1 MYANII
7 VNISHENLDKS
18 FQYIVPKRLEEI
30 IHVGDQVS
38 IPFGKGNRLI
48 NGYVLMLTEKLEF
61 DPNKQKEIVDIITDS
76 SLVEGKLI
84 KLAYWM
90 KEEYGSTMI
99 NALKTVLPVKKNV
112 KPKEQKTV
120 VLKIGREE
128 GFDRLREYKQKHQTA
143 RFRLMEQLLDMQE
156 LDYSL
161 VINKLNI
168 SSATIKVLSEQGV
181 IDVEAR
187 RVYRGAVGGAASGTT
202 ADGNSA
208 AGTVTDKIKPQLNE
222 KQREIADSLIADYNT
237 GLYNSRS
244 ANNAQPAT
252 PVSLI
257 RGITGSGKTEIYM
270 EVIEEV
276 VRSGRQAIVLIPEI
290 SLTYQTVLRFYKRF
304 GDRVSTLHSKLSEG
318 ERYDQF
324 EKAKNGEIDVMI
336 GPRSA
341 LFTPFSNLGLIVI
354 DEEHES
360 TYKSDNMPKYHAREV
375 AIKLA
380 ELHGAM
386 VVLGSATPSVISY
399 YEALKGNYKLYG
411 LDVRAKQAILP
422 KAYITDLRDEL
433 KQGNRSIFSR
443 RLKEGIADRLE
454 KGEQTMLFLNRRG
467 YAGFISCRSCGH
479 VVKCPHCDV
488 SLSEHFGGARAD
500 GQAVS
505 RNLRAGSRLVCHY
518 CGYEQNQVTECPE
531 CHSKMIGGMRAGT
544 EKIEQEIKKMF
555 PQARVLRMDA
565 DTTRQKD
572 GYEKILSSFAN
583 READILV
590 GTQMI
595 VKGHDFPY
603 VTLVGILAADMSL
616 YAADY
621 RAGERTFQL
630 LTQAA
635 GRAGRGE
642 IEGEV
647 IIQTYNPDNYCIL
660 SAAEQDYEQ
669 FYKEEIAY
677 RQLLGYP
684 PCAHLLAIL
693 IEGKDEKTCELYSE
707 DLAEVVGN
715 GIMGSVIGPTDAQI
729 RKIEDVFRRVVYIK
743 SPQMSELVKIKDK
756 AEAYVDSRGVKGI
769 RVTFDFDPEYGY

>member
-18 FQYIVPKRLEEI
+18 FQYIVPKKLEGI
-30 IHVGDQVS
+30 ISVGDQVS

-48 NGYVLMLTEKLEF
+48 NGYVLMLTENPEF
-61 DPNKQKEIVDIITDS
+61 DPSKQKEIVDIITDS
-76 SLVEGKLI
+76 SLVEAKLI

-128 GFDRLREYKQKHQTA
+128 GYDKLREYKQKHQTA
-143 RFRLMEQLLDMQE
+143 RFRLMEQLLEMEE

-168 SSATIKVLSEQGV
+168 SSATIKILTEQGV
-181 IDVEAR
+181 VEVVAR
-187 RVYRGAVGGAASGTT
+187 RVYRNTKVNAER
-202 ADGNSA
+202 
-208 AGTVTDKIKPQLNE
+208 TDKPLLND
-222 KQREIADSLIADYNT
+222 KQREIADALIDDYHTSLH
-237 GLYNSRS
+237 NS
-244 ANNAQPAT
+244 T
-252 PVSLI
+252 TISLI

-276 VRSGRQAIVLIPEI
+276 VKSGRQVIVLIPEI

-324 EKAKNGEIDVMI
+324 ERAKNGEIDVMI

-341 LFTPFSNLGLIVI
+341 LFTPFANLGLIVI

-380 ELHGAM
+380 ELHGAS
-386 VVLGSATPSVISY
+386 VILGSATPSVNSY
-399 YEALKGNYKLYG
+399 YEALKGNYKLYS
-411 LDVRAKQAILP
+411 LDVRAKKAILP
-422 KAYITDLRDEL
+422 KVYITDLRDEL
-433 KQGNRSIFSR
+433 KQGNRSIFSK
-443 RLKEGIADRLE
+443 RLQAQISDRLE

-467 YAGFISCRSCGH
+467 YAGFVSCRSCGH
-479 VVKCPHCDV
+479 VLKCPHCDV
-488 SLSEHFGGARAD
+488 SLSEHFGSG
-500 GQAVS
+500 
-505 RNLRAGSRLVCHY
+505 RNGNKLVCHY
-518 CGYEQNQVTECPE
+518 CGYERSAVSECPE

-565 DTTRQKD
+565 DTTKQKD

-616 YAADY
+616 YANDY

-647 IIQTYNPDNYCIL
+647 IIQTYNPDNYCVV
-660 SAAEQDYEQ
+660 SAAKQDYEQ

-677 RQLLGYP
+677 RQLLSYP

-693 IEGKDEKTCELYSE
+693 VEGKDEKATEAYSE
-707 DLAEVVGN
+707 DLAEIVKN
-715 GIMGSVIGPTDAQI
+715 GIIGSVIGPTDAQI

-743 SPQMSELVKIKDK
+743 SPQMEMLTQIKDK

-769 RVTFDFDPEYGY
+769 RVTFDFDPIYGY